1 MNYGVILAAGNSTRF
16 QSPIVKQLYSI
27 DGKPMVSHSID
38 IFKKCVDE
46 VIVVTNSRIKDY
58 IPDDVTILV
67 NDEDS
72 RLKSISCALNHIKS
86 NNGNLIIHD
95 AARPYINEEHIK
107 NLLSFSRQYK
117 HVQYYLPIVDGLAKK
132 GQFGWETPNREDYIQ
147 LCSPQLTDLDLFKW
161 AYNKYFSTGGHCE
174 MISIMSLLSIESK
187 LIEGSYR
194 DLRKI
199 TYLTDIY

>member
-1 MNYGVILAAGNSTRF
+1 MNYGVILAAGNSSRF
-16 QSPIVKQLYSI
+16 NSPIVKQLYSI
-27 DGKPMVSHSID
+27 NGKPMISHSID

-46 VIVVTNSRIKDY
+46 VIVVTNSRVKDY
-58 IPDDVTILV
+58 IPDGVTIIV

-72 RLKSISCALNHIKS
+72 RMKSIGCALNHIQS

-95 AARPYINEEHIK
+95 AARPFINEGHIQT
-107 NLLSFSRQYK
+107 LISFSRQHK

-132 GQFGWETPNREDYIQ
+132 GKFGWETPNREDYIQ

-161 AYNKYFSTGGHCE
+161 AYDKYFSTGSHCE
-174 MISIMSLLSIESK
+174 MVQVMSLVSVEPK
-187 LIEGSYR
+187 LIEGNLK

-199 TYLTDIY
+199 TYLADIY